1 MDSSFKDTAFA
12 LSEMF
17 NKRMIEFEHRQ
28 QKDIQKGSSNSPVST
43 SSLAAE
49 FESFKTF
56 IIVALK
62 SLQRQAELLDREVDR
77 LEMRRRRKMLL
88 LHGVPEDQSEDTTLK
103 ITTLVADHLKL
114 SDFSSSS
121 IKSSYRLGRPSDK
134 KPRPI
139 AIKFTDAAVRDKV
152 WFAKTKLKGSGITQS
167 EFLTKTRHQVFLK
180 ARQRFGVVNCWTR
193 DGIIHIMAL
202 DGEHHRAECLSDLEG
217 IPHSTSQSSPQDKS
231 SPQEKSTASKPADQK
246 QQAASRTRRAVKL
259 K

>member
-1 MDSSFKDTAFA
+1 MDSSFKDTIFA
-12 LSEMF
+12 LSETF

-28 QKDIQKGSSNSPVST
+28 QKDIQKGSSNSAVST

-56 IIVALK
+56 IIVALQ

-139 AIKFTDAAVRDKV
+139 AIKFTDASVRDKV

-167 EFLTKTRHQVFLK
+167 EFLTRTRHQVFLK

-193 DGIIHIMAL
+193 DGIIHIIAL
-202 DGEHHRAECLSDLEG
+202 DGQHYRAECLSDLEG
-217 IPHSTSQSSPQDKS
+217 IAHSTSQSSPQEE
-231 SPQEKSTASKPADQK
+231 SPASKPADQK
-246 QQAASRTRRAVKL
+246 QQAASRTRRAVKP

>member
-1 MDSSFKDTAFA
+1 MESSFKDTIFA

-17 NKRMIEFEHRQ
+17 NKRMIEFEQRQ
-28 QKDIQKGSSNSPVST
+28 PKDIQKGSSNSPVST

-88 LHGVPEDQSEDTTLK
+88 LHGVPEEQSEDTTLK
-103 ITTLVADHLKL
+103 ITTLVADHLEL

-202 DGEHHRAECLSDLEG
+202 DGERHRAECLSDLEG
-217 IPHSTSQSSPQDKS
+217 IPHSTSQSSPQV
-231 SPQEKSTASKPADQK
+231 KSTASKPADQK
-246 QQAASRTRRAVKL
+246 QQAASRTRRAVKP